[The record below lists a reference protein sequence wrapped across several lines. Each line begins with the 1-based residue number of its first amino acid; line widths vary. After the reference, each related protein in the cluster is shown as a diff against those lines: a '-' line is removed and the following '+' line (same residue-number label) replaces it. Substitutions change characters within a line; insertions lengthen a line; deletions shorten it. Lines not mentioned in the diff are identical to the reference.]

1 MEDEL
6 KSKTLAMM
14 VHHAGDNVFVRAIQD
29 VEILAPCSTNHSSD
43 HATNHGSDNATN
55 DRIYHRN
62 CGNYF
67 LKANDEV
74 VLPVPP
80 NATPH
85 MHIRLTPHSG
95 TLEELSRESDW
106 TRVDLI
112 EKRGKHHT
120 SGPISEPTLT

>member
-1 MEDEL
+1 MEDEA
-6 KSKTLAMM
+6 KSKQKTLAIML
-14 VHHAGDNVFVRAIQD
+14 HHSGDNVFVRAIQD
-29 VEILAPCSTNHSSD
+29 IEILAPCATD
-43 HATNHGSDNATN
+43 HATNHATDHATN
-55 DRIYHRN
+55 DRIYNRT

-85 MHIRLTPHSG
+85 MHVRLTPHSG

-106 TRVDLI
+106 TRVNLI
-112 EKRGKHHT
+112 KTHGKHHT
-120 SGPISEPTLT
+120 SGPMSEPTQP

>member
-1 MEDEL
+1 MEDEPN
-6 KSKTLAMM
+6 SKTLAMM
-14 VHHAGDNVFVRAIQD
+14 LHHSGDNVFVRAIQD
-29 VEILAPCSTNHSSD
+29 VEILAPCSTKHTSD
-43 HATNHGSDNATN
+43 HTSDN
-55 DRIYHRN
+55 DRLYHRA

-74 VLPVPP
+74 VLPIPP

-85 MHIRLTPHSG
+85 MHVRLTPHSG

-106 TRVDLI
+106 THVNLI

-120 SGPISEPTLT
+120 SGPISEPTQR